1 MSSYKKWRQG
11 MDLQVFIK
19 CIQVLENSYDRFN
32 ITTDKTK
39 LMLWYEMLGDRS
51 EIEFMLGVKKYISSN
66 EFPPTIAGINKS
78 IADITTSNAPDGM
91 EAWNELQMAI
101 RRFGMYREQE
111 ALESLS
117 NRTRNVVKALGF
129 KNLCISENQMADRA
143 HFLKMFES
151 MSSRERD
158 FAITGSRLSNEIKQ
172 LAQNMSLRLT

>member
-1 MSSYKKWRQG
+1 
-11 MDLQVFIK
+11 MDLQVFVK
-19 CIQVLENSYDRFN
+19 CISVLEKSYDKFN
-32 ITTDKTK
+32 ITNDKDK

-51 EIEFMLGVKKYISSN
+51 EIEFMLGVKKYIKSS
-66 EFPPTIAGINKS
+66 EFAPTIAGIKKA
-78 IADITTSNAPDGM
+78 IADIITSQAPDGM

-117 NRTRNVVKALGF
+117 DRTRRVVKSLGF

-143 HFLKMFES
+143 HFLRMFES

-158 FAITGSRLSNEIKQ
+158 FAIEGTRLSGEIQQ
-172 LAQNMSLRLT
+172 LAQKMSLRLT

>member
-1 MSSYKKWRQG
+1 
-11 MDLQVFIK
+11 MDLQVFVK
-19 CIQVLENSYDRFN
+19 CISVLEKSYDKFN
-32 ITTDKTK
+32 ITNDKDK

-51 EIEFMLGVKKYISSN
+51 EIEFMLGVKKYIKTS
-66 EFPPTIAGINKS
+66 EFAPTIAGINKA
-78 IADITTSNAPDGM
+78 IADIITSQAPDGM

-117 NRTRNVVKALGF
+117 DRTRRVVKSLGF

-143 HFLKMFES
+143 HFLRMFES

-158 FAITGSRLSNEIKQ
+158 FAIAGTRLSGEIQQ
-172 LAQNMSLRLT
+172 LAQKMSLRLT